1 VLFTADPTGLSPGIF
16 QTTVSI
22 ASNARNGPTTVAV
35 ELDVLATGPP
45 VTFFQGV
52 VDNSVFLA
60 GAALA
65 QGEIVALFGEQL
77 IVGAPT
83 QAAMLPLGTT
93 LGGASVFV
101 NNNPAPVY
109 FVSGGQ
115 INFQIPFATP
125 TGDAVVRVDRDGQR
139 GNSVSVQILSTVP
152 VLLRLGIADYGIV
165 VLNDAVLTF
174 PIPVTPGISSR
185 PAKAGIDTVT
195 IYALGLGQTTPP
207 VTAGVAAP
215 LDPLAQIPNVTVIF
229 GEGVIPG
236 TGAKTTPSF
245 AGLTPGLVGLYQINV
260 LVPSNSPR
268 GNAVSVFI
276 EVGPTPSNRVNIA
289 VQ

>member
-1 VLFTADPTGLSPGIF
+1 
-16 QTTVSI
+16 
-22 ASNARNGPTTVAV
+22 
-35 ELDVLATGPP
+35 
-45 VTFFQGV
+45 
-52 VDNSVFLA
+52 
-60 GAALA
+60 
-65 QGEIVALFGEQL
+65 
-77 IVGAPT
+77 
-83 QAAMLPLGTT
+83 
-93 LGGASVFV
+93 
-101 NNNPAPVY
+101 
-109 FVSGGQ
+109 
-115 INFQIPFATP
+115 
-125 TGDAVVRVDRDGQR
+125 
-139 GNSVSVQILSTVP
+139 
-152 VLLRLGIADYGIV
+152 
-165 VLNDAVLTF
+165 VLTF

-289 VQ
+289 DQ